1 MAAARSRAPEF
12 PEGLEWFNVDS
23 PVKLA
28 GQRGRVVLLN
38 FGTFG
43 SVHCQQV
50 LADLNYLCMKYRDHL
65 VIINVNSPRFP
76 AEMRRSHVQQSIH
89 RHHVSYP
96 VLHDPELKLWK
107 TYGIKVWPTQVLIDR
122 DGYILGG
129 MSGAGNLPQL
139 KQLISHQV
147 TKCPAAASGAAPVV
161 PAGQCRGSAGALSFP
176 GKVQAAGNRL
186 YIADSGHHRILV
198 VSSSGQV
205 LQQYGCGT
213 SGFID
218 GTGTAAAFNNPRG
231 MALAGEFL
239 YVADQGN
246 HAIRRIH
253 IRTADVV
260 TIAGTGTAASTAR
273 ASISAGRKPAEVE
286 LNAPGDIVLRD
297 GKLFIAMTG
306 LHQIWRLSLLANTI
320 DVFSGS
326 GREGLADGPPGV
338 AMFSQ
343 PAGLALLGNQLYSV
357 DSGASAIREIDLE
370 SGVVSTLVGE
380 GLFECGNRDGI
391 GTAARLQAPLG
402 IVADPGHQM
411 LWLVDTYNNKLR
423 RIGMKTRNVATV
435 MLDRALDEPGGLAF
449 HNDTLYIANTN
460 AHEILNLNPNNGRA
474 EALNVTEEF
483 IEI

>member
-1 MAAARSRAPEF
+1 MAATRSCAPEF
-12 PEGLEWFNVDS
+12 PVGLEWFNVDG

-28 GQRGRVVLLN
+28 EQRGRVVLLN

-50 LADLNYLCMKYRDHL
+50 LADLNYLGMKYRDHL

-89 RHHVSYP
+89 RHHVGYP

-107 TYGIKVWPTQVLIDR
+107 TYGIKVWPTQVLIDHE
-122 DGYILGG
+122 GYILGG
-129 MSGAGNLPQL
+129 MSGAGKLQNL
-139 KQLISHQV
+139 KQIISHQV
-147 TKCPAAASGAAPVV
+147 ERCPAAASGPVPV
-161 PAGQCRGSAGALSFP
+161 IAAGQSRGSAGPLSYP
-176 GKVQAAGNRL
+176 GKVLAAGNRL

-198 VSSSGQV
+198 VASSGQV

-213 SGFID
+213 SDFID

-253 IRTADVV
+253 MRSDDVV
-260 TIAGTGTAASTAR
+260 TVAGTGKAASSAITA
-273 ASISAGRKPAEVE
+273 GLQPTGVE
-286 LNAPGDIVLRD
+286 LNAPSDVVFQD
-297 GKLFIAMTG
+297 GKLFIAVAG
-306 LHQIWRLSLLANTI
+306 LHQIWRLSLVAGTI
-320 DVFSGS
+320 EVFSG
-326 GREGLADGPPGV
+326 GGQEGLADGPPGL
-338 AMFSQ
+338 AMFAQ
-343 PAGLALLGNQLYSV
+343 PAGLTLLGDKLYSI
-357 DSGASAIREIDLE
+357 DSGSSAVREIDLE
-370 SGVVSTLVGE
+370 SGAVTTLVGE
-380 GLFECGNRDGI
+380 GLFICGNQDGI
-391 GTAARLQAPLG
+391 GTAARLQAPMG
-402 IVADPGHQM
+402 IAADPGHQM

-423 RIGMKTRNVATV
+423 RIGLKTRNVATV

-460 AHEILNLNPNNGRA
+460 AHEILALNPNTARA